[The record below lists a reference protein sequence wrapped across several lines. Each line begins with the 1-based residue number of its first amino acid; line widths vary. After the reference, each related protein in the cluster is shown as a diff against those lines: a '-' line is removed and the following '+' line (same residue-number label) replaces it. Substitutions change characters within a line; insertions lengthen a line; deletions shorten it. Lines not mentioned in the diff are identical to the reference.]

1 MNKAAYKDMWVHVE
15 HDGKTVSP
23 VSFELCCEARRL
35 CDSSGDALA
44 AVVAGKLA
52 EPELE
57 KLRDCGIDKL
67 ILVSGKGYDR
77 YSTEAYSNLYV
88 ELCKKYRPSA
98 VFVGATVNGRDFAPH
113 FAARLETGCTSDATV
128 LVYNEETGDIEFI
141 EPAAGGRIM
150 AVITIPSMRPQV
162 GTIRPGTFKYAP
174 SGRRERV
181 EVIRE
186 EFSAP
191 PQDIRTRLLAFAADE
206 HDPELDISS
215 AERVICVGDGLK
227 DESLPKY
234 RRLAKLLGAKLGGTR
249 PVIDRELLPYR
260 LQIGQSGVMVKPKL
274 YICFGVSGAVN
285 HVTGVDAELFI
296 AVNKD
301 AGAPIFNYCDYGVVG
316 DMDEFCDAMLAA
328 LEGTEPDTH

>member
-1 MNKAAYKDMWVHVE
+1 MDKAAYKDMWVHIE
-15 HDGKTVSP
+15 HDGGMVLP
-23 VSFELCCEARRL
+23 VSLELCCEARKL
-35 CDSSGDALA
+35 CDRSGDALTAVA
-44 AVVAGKLA
+44 AGELDAA
-52 EPELE
+52 EQE
-57 KLRDCGIDKL
+57 KLLDCGVDKL
-67 ILVSGKGYDR
+67 ILVSGRGYDR

-98 VFVGATVNGRDFAPH
+98 VLVGATVNGRDFAPH
-113 FAARLETGCTSDATV
+113 FAARLETGCTSDATE
-128 LVYNEETGDIEFI
+128 LVYNGETGDLEFI

-150 AVITIPSMRPQV
+150 AVITIPSLRPQV

-186 EFSAP
+186 ELSTP
-191 PQDIRTRLLAFAADE
+191 PEDIRTRLLSYAADE
-206 HDPELDISS
+206 NDPELDISS
-215 AERVICVGDGLK
+215 AERIICVGDGLK

-234 RRLAKLLGAKLGGTR
+234 RELAGLLGAKLGGTR
-249 PVIDRELLPYR
+249 PVIDRELLPYK

-296 AVNKD
+296 AVNRD
-301 AGAPIFNYCDYGVVG
+301 ASAPIFNYCDYGIVG
-316 DMDEFCDAMLAA
+316 DMDEVCDAMLAA
-328 LEGTEPDTH
+328 LKSAGGAGE